1 MYTYNISLHDFRRP
15 VSFMIIIIHEIGTFS
30 PMIFMSAR
38 VVNRYFLVRK
48 QPNGSLQISNPSTS
62 LEVGDPSSPY
72 EMKSFTNSWRNPYT
86 VYIYIFSYVF
96 IIDIQPF
103 CRNGNFWRG
112 FFGPIHRQEAEL
124 AVRKQLGERRGG
136 GKLRSV
142 YVARARRLQSFL
154 GSWE

>member
-1 MYTYNISLHDFRRP
+1 
-15 VSFMIIIIHEIGTFS
+15 MIIIIHEIGTFS

-38 VVNRYFLVRK
+38 VVNQYFIVEK

-96 IIDIQPF
+96 IIDI
-103 CRNGNFWRG
+103 
-112 FFGPIHRQEAEL
+112 
-124 AVRKQLGERRGG
+124 
-136 GKLRSV
+136 
-142 YVARARRLQSFL
+142 
-154 GSWE
+154 